1 MSALEIALAIYVVA
15 ATLFSLVFFVLPWL
29 IGWFREEPTPRPK
42 PPPKSFL
49 RP

>member
-1 MSALEIALAIYVVA
+1 MTVLEIILAVYVIA

-29 IGWFREEPTPRPK
+29 LGWIREEPTPRPK
-42 PPPKSFL
+42 PPKSFL